1 MVYYSLQKNQEID
14 QKESSKRVSFA
25 KTLVQKPLKQVAQP
39 PGLIRFGSFL
49 VPLPSISSD
58 SGVVSLAYIG
68 DKFEFHLDRGRV
80 LRDSPQPLLPSSDAK
95 CVADSM
101 EAYGL
106 DSNSNLSLGLVGCSH
121 CLGVGHDHSSCV
133 SKIRCR
139 ACYNYGHVQ
148 RKCLIRARSNQ
159 IWIRKATSPNRFD
172 SHDSLDSH
180 ADNAEKL
187 DSLCSQTEQQ
197 LHPQIEALKFMA
209 ANKLCAD
216 QLFYSRN
223 GLSDG
228 FTMRGINPLILNSPS
243 AISAQS
249 FTVGSII
256 IDKGTLGIQEVEDE
270 VFVPNGLDLVPYRPV
285 IHAVML
291 KVLAENLQR
300 REEVNVSAVVQSA
313 PQAQSGSLHTL
324 MGPSP
329 LFEFGATQGQPTT
342 FQPSTESASSM

>member
-1 MVYYSLQKNQEID
+1 
-14 QKESSKRVSFA
+14 
-25 KTLVQKPLKQVAQP
+25 
-39 PGLIRFGSFL
+39 
-49 VPLPSISSD
+49 
-58 SGVVSLAYIG
+58 
-68 DKFEFHLDRGRV
+68 
-80 LRDSPQPLLPSSDAK
+80 
-95 CVADSM
+95 
-101 EAYGL
+101 
-106 DSNSNLSLGLVGCSH
+106 
-121 CLGVGHDHSSCV
+121 
-133 SKIRCR
+133 
-139 ACYNYGHVQ
+139 
-148 RKCLIRARSNQ
+148 
-159 IWIRKATSPNRFD
+159 
-172 SHDSLDSH
+172 
-180 ADNAEKL
+180 
-187 DSLCSQTEQQ
+187 
-197 LHPQIEALKFMA
+197 MA